1 MTTKIIST
9 LTGLVLLLA
18 VAAPLHA
25 GSILNHEMTVSVPFG
40 FIAGD
45 KSLPA
50 GDYSVQVNPERGS
63 VVLHQEGQS
72 PLILLTNQRESANNP
87 SRGKLVFKRY
97 GANFFLSEV
106 WNQDNATGQA
116 LTPSAAEK
124 EMAHKKQPEQILVV
138 QAR

>member
-1 MTTKIIST
+1 MTTKIINT

-18 VAAPLHA
+18 VAAPIHA

-45 KSLPA
+45 KSLPP

-72 PLILLTNQRESANNP
+72 PLILLTNQRESTNTP
-87 SRGKLVFKRY
+87 PRGKLVFKRY

>member
-1 MTTKIIST
+1 MTTKIINT

-72 PLILLTNQRESANNP
+72 PLILLTNQRESTNTP
-87 SRGKLVFKRY
+87 RRGKLVFKRY

>member
-1 MTTKIIST
+1 MTTKIINT

-72 PLILLTNQRESANNP
+72 PLILLTNQRESTNTP
-87 SRGKLVFKRY
+87 PRGKLVFKRY

-116 LTPSAAEK
+116 LTQSAAEK

>member
-72 PLILLTNQRESANNP
+72 PLILLTNQRESTNTP
-87 SRGKLVFKRY
+87 PRGKLVFKRY

>member
-63 VVLHQEGQS
+63 VVLRQEGQD
-72 PLILLTNQRESANNP
+72 PLMILTNRKESRSAP
-87 SRGKLVFKRY
+87 QRGKLVFQRY
-97 GANFFLSEV
+97 GTSFFLAEV
-106 WNQDNATGQA
+106 WSQANATGQT
-116 LTPSAAEK
+116 LTPGAREK
-124 EMAHKKQPEQILVV
+124 ELARHKQPEQILVV

>member
-1 MTTKIIST
+1 MTTKIINT

-72 PLILLTNQRESANNP
+72 PLILLTNQRESTNTSP
-87 SRGKLVFKRY
+87 HGKLVFKRY

>member
-1 MTTKIIST
+1 MTTKIINT
-9 LTGLVLLLA
+9 LIGLVLLLA

-40 FIAGD
+40 FTAGD

-72 PLILLTNQRESANNP
+72 PLILLTNQRESTNTP
-87 SRGKLVFKRY
+87 PRGKLVFKRY

-116 LTPSAAEK
+116 LTPSAREK
-124 EMAHKKQPEQILVV
+124 EMARHKQPEQILVV

>member
-1 MTTKIIST
+1 MTTKIINT

-50 GDYSVQVNPERGS
+50 GDYSVQVNPERRS

-72 PLILLTNQRESANNP
+72 PLILLTNRRESTNTP
-87 SRGKLVFKRY
+87 PRGKLVFKRY

-138 QAR
+138 QVR

>member
-50 GDYSVQVNPERGS
+50 GDYTVQVNPERGS

-72 PLILLTNQRESANNP
+72 PLILLTNRRESINTSP
-87 SRGKLVFKRY
+87 RGKLVFKRY

-124 EMAHKKQPEQILVV
+124 EMAHKKQREQILVV

>member
-1 MTTKIIST
+1 MTTKIINT

-25 GSILNHEMTVSVPFG
+25 GSILNHEMTVGVPFG

-72 PLILLTNQRESANNP
+72 PLILLTNQRESTNTP
-87 SRGKLVFKRY
+87 PRGKLVFKRY

-106 WNQDNATGQA
+106 WNQDNATGQE

-124 EMAHKKQPEQILVV
+124 EMAHKKQPEQVLVV

>member
-1 MTTKIIST
+1 MTTKIINT

-63 VVLHQEGQS
+63 VVLHQEGQR
-72 PLILLTNQRESANNP
+72 PLILLTNQRESTNTP
-87 SRGKLVFKRY
+87 PRGKLVFKRY

>member
-63 VVLHQEGQS
+63 VVLRQEGQD
-72 PLILLTNQRESANNP
+72 PLMMLTNRKESRSAP
-87 SRGKLVFKRY
+87 QRGKLVFQRY
-97 GANFFLSEV
+97 GTSFFLAEV
-106 WNQDNATGQA
+106 WSQANATGQT
-116 LTPSAAEK
+116 LTPGAREK
-124 EMAHKKQPEQILVV
+124 ELARHKQPEQILVV
-138 QAR
+138 QVR

>member
-1 MTTKIIST
+1 MTTKIINT

-72 PLILLTNQRESANNP
+72 PLILLTNRRESINTSP
-87 SRGKLVFKRY
+87 RGKLVFKRY

>member
-1 MTTKIIST
+1 MTTKIINA

-72 PLILLTNQRESANNP
+72 PLILLTNQRESTNTTP
-87 SRGKLVFKRY
+87 RGKLVFKRY

-124 EMAHKKQPEQILVV
+124 EMAHKKQPEQVLVV

>member
-1 MTTKIIST
+1 MTTKIINT

-25 GSILNHEMTVSVPFG
+25 GSILNHEMTVSVPFE

-72 PLILLTNQRESANNP
+72 PLILLTNQRESTNTP
-87 SRGKLVFKRY
+87 PRGKLVFKRY

-116 LTPSAAEK
+116 LTPSDAEK

-138 QAR
+138 KAR

>member
-1 MTTKIIST
+1 MTTKIINT

-45 KSLPA
+45 RSLPA

-72 PLILLTNQRESANNP
+72 PLILLTNQRESTNTP
-87 SRGKLVFKRY
+87 PRGKLVFKRY

-124 EMAHKKQPEQILVV
+124 EMARHKQPEQILVV

>member
-1 MTTKIIST
+1 MTTKIINT

-63 VVLHQEGQS
+63 VVLRQEGQS
-72 PLILLTNQRESANNP
+72 PLILLTNQRESTNTP
-87 SRGKLVFKRY
+87 PRGKLVFKRY

>member
-1 MTTKIIST
+1 MTTKIINT

-72 PLILLTNQRESANNP
+72 PLMLLTNQRESTNTSP
-87 SRGKLVFKRY
+87 RGKLVFKRY

-124 EMAHKKQPEQILVV
+124 EMAHKRQPEQILVV

>member
-1 MTTKIIST
+1 MTTKIIKT

-72 PLILLTNQRESANNP
+72 PLILLTNQRESTNTP
-87 SRGKLVFKRY
+87 PRGKLVFKRY

-116 LTPSAAEK
+116 LTPSAAEN

>member
-1 MTTKIIST
+1 MTTKIINT

-50 GDYSVQVNPERGS
+50 GDYSVQVNQERGT
-63 VVLHQEGQS
+63 VVLRQEDQS
-72 PLILLTNQRESANNP
+72 PLMILTIRKESRSVPQRG
-87 SRGKLVFKRY
+87 RLVFQRY
-97 GANFFLSEV
+97 GTSFFLAEV
-106 WNQDNATGQA
+106 WSQANATGQT
-116 LTPSAAEK
+116 LTPGAREK
-124 EMAHKKQPEQILVV
+124 ELARHKQPEQILIV

>member
-1 MTTKIIST
+1 MTTKIINT
-9 LTGLVLLLA
+9 LAGLVLLLA

-72 PLILLTNQRESANNP
+72 PLILLTNQRESTNTSP
-87 SRGKLVFKRY
+87 RGKLVFKRY

>member
-1 MTTKIIST
+1 MTTKIINT

-72 PLILLTNQRESANNP
+72 PLILLTNQRESTNTP
-87 SRGKLVFKRY
+87 PRGKLVFKRY

-124 EMAHKKQPEQILVV
+124 EMAHKKQLEQILVV

>member
-18 VAAPLHA
+18 VAGPLHA

-72 PLILLTNQRESANNP
+72 PLILLTNRRESVNTSP
-87 SRGKLVFKRY
+87 RGKLVFKRY

-106 WNQDNATGQA
+106 WSQANATRQT
-116 LTPSAAEK
+116 LTPGAREK
-124 EMAHKKQPEQILVV
+124 ELARHKQPEQILVV
-138 QAR
+138 QVR

>member
-63 VVLHQEGQS
+63 FVLHQEGQS
-72 PLILLTNQRESANNP
+72 PLILLTNRRESINTSLP
-87 SRGKLVFKRY
+87 RGKLVFKRY

-124 EMAHKKQPEQILVV
+124 
-138 QAR
+138 

>member
-1 MTTKIIST
+1 MTTKIINT

-63 VVLHQEGQS
+63 VVLHQEGQD
-72 PLILLTNQRESANNP
+72 PLMILTNRKESRSAP
-87 SRGKLVFKRY
+87 QRGKLVFQRY
-97 GANFFLSEV
+97 GTSFFLAEV
-106 WNQDNATGQA
+106 WSQANATGQT
-116 LTPSAAEK
+116 LTPGAREK
-124 EMAHKKQPEQILVV
+124 ELARHKQPEQILVV
-138 QAR
+138 QVR

>member
-1 MTTKIIST
+1 MTTKIINT

-50 GDYSVQVNPERGS
+50 GDYSVHVNPERGS

-72 PLILLTNQRESANNP
+72 PLIVLTNQRESTNTP
-87 SRGKLVFKRY
+87 RRGKLVFKRY

-106 WNQDNATGQA
+106 WNQDNATGRA

-124 EMAHKKQPEQILVV
+124 EMARKKKPEQILVV

>member
-1 MTTKIIST
+1 MTTKIINA

-72 PLILLTNQRESANNP
+72 PLILLTNQRESTNTP
-87 SRGKLVFKRY
+87 PRGKLVFKRY

>member
-1 MTTKIIST
+1 MITKIINT

-72 PLILLTNQRESANNP
+72 PLILLTNQRESTNTP
-87 SRGKLVFKRY
+87 PRGKLVFKRY

-124 EMAHKKQPEQILVV
+124 EMAHNKQPEQILVV

>member
-1 MTTKIIST
+1 MTTKIINT

-72 PLILLTNQRESANNP
+72 PLILLTNQRESTNTP
-87 SRGKLVFKRY
+87 LRGKLVFKRY

>member
-1 MTTKIIST
+1 MTTKIINT

-63 VVLHQEGQS
+63 VVLRQEGQETIS
-72 PLILLTNQRESANNP
+72 QRP
-87 SRGKLVFKRY
+87 QRGKLVFQRY
-97 GANFFLSEV
+97 GTSFFLAEV
-106 WNQDNATGQA
+106 WSQANATGQT
-116 LTPSAAEK
+116 LTTGAREK
-124 EMAHKKQPEQILVV
+124 ELARNKQPEQILVV

>member
-1 MTTKIIST
+1 MTTKIINT

-25 GSILNHEMTVSVPFG
+25 GSILNHEMTVGVPFG

-72 PLILLTNQRESANNP
+72 PLILLTNQRESTNTP
-87 SRGKLVFKRY
+87 PRGKLVFKRY

-138 QAR
+138 QVR

>member
-1 MTTKIIST
+1 MTTKIINT

-45 KSLPA
+45 RSLPA

-72 PLILLTNQRESANNP
+72 PLLLLTNQRESTYTP
-87 SRGKLVFKRY
+87 PRGKLVFKRY

>member
-72 PLILLTNQRESANNP
+72 PLILLTNRRESINTSP
-87 SRGKLVFKRY
+87 RGKLVFKRY

-116 LTPSAAEK
+116 LTPSDAEK

>member
-72 PLILLTNQRESANNP
+72 PLMLLTNQRESTNTSP
-87 SRGKLVFKRY
+87 RGKLVFKRY

>member
-1 MTTKIIST
+1 MTTKIINT

-63 VVLHQEGQS
+63 VVLHQEGQT
-72 PLILLTNQRESANNP
+72 PLILLTNRRESANSP

-116 LTPSAAEK
+116 LTPSAREK
-124 EMAHKKQPEQILVV
+124 EMARRKQPEQILVV

>member
-1 MTTKIIST
+1 MTTKIINT

-72 PLILLTNQRESANNP
+72 PLILLTNQRESTNTP
-87 SRGKLVFKRY
+87 PRGKLVFKRY

-106 WNQDNATGQA
+106 WNQDNATGQT

>member
-1 MTTKIIST
+1 MTPKIINT

-25 GSILNHEMTVSVPFG
+25 GSILNHEMTVGVPFG

-72 PLILLTNQRESANNP
+72 PLILLTNQRESTNTP
-87 SRGKLVFKRY
+87 PRGKLVFKRY

-124 EMAHKKQPEQILVV
+124 EMAHKKQPEQVLVV

>member
-1 MTTKIIST
+1 MTTKIINT

-72 PLILLTNQRESANNP
+72 PLILLTNQRESTNTP
-87 SRGKLVFKRY
+87 LRGKLVFKRY

-124 EMAHKKQPEQILVV
+124 EMAHKKQPEQILMV